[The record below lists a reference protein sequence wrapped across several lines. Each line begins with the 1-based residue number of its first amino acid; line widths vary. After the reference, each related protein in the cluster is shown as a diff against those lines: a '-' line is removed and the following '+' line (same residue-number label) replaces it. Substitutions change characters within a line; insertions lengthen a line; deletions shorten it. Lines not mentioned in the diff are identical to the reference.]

1 MNKKNNGA
9 QSSIKYM
16 LKNKIENHKIRKRNK
31 NMRFKCCPRNHRLSV
46 ATHDVQW
53 QWKQP
58 TR

>member
-46 ATHDVQW
+46 ATHDVQ
-53 QWKQP
+53 
-58 TR
+58 